1 MGSPND
7 SVTQFIDFFNNIAE
21 KDELDILI
29 ENSGNLK
36 TIDELDPAENR
47 IDEDILAKFL
57 SDFDH
62 TFSDRSRPK
71 GPDYLIIDNLVEIFG
86 DMDID
91 L

>member
-1 MGSPND
+1 MDSPND

-21 KDELDILI
+21 RDELDILI

>member
-1 MGSPND
+1 MDSPND
-7 SVTQFIDFFNNIAE
+7 SVTQFIDFFNNIAD

>member
-1 MGSPND
+1 MDSPND
-7 SVTQFIDFFNNIAE
+7 SVTQFIDFINNIAD

>member
-1 MGSPND
+1 MDSPND

>member
-7 SVTQFIDFFNNIAE
+7 SVTQLIEFFNNIAD

-47 IDEDILAKFL
+47 IDDVNLAKFL

-71 GPDYLIIDNLVEIFG
+71 GPDYLIIDNFVELFG